1 KNPGDDVIFRALIHC
16 EGCTTQIN
24 KCLAGFGGVEDVSIE
39 KENNIVVANGNN
51 LDPLKLLARLR
62 NKYSRNV
69 ELISPIP
76 KPKPEIQDKAEPPPV
91 KPEPKIKTLVLKV
104 LMHCQGCADDIEK
117 TVGKMQ
123 GVVSVEAEMK
133 SSRVVV
139 IGFFDTE
146 RLVEKMR
153 KQLGKQVEVVEV
165 VEVVVL
171 KQQPAESK
179 AAKDEEAKV
188 VEKAAA
194 AADDDQYV
202 CFCTPHP
209 QHQTCPPCL
218 IFSDENALAC
228 SIM

>member
-1 KNPGDDVIFRALIHC
+1 MAKKNPGDDVIFRALIHC

-76 KPKPEIQDKAEPPPV
+76 KPKPEIQDKAEPPV
-91 KPEPKIKTLVLKV
+91 KPE
-104 LMHCQGCADDIEK
+104 
-117 TVGKMQ
+117 
-123 GVVSVEAEMK
+123 EMK

-139 IGFFDTE
+139 IGFFDPE
-146 RLVEKMR
+146 SLVEKMR
-153 KQLGKQVEVVEV
+153 KQLGKQVEV